1 MWRNQWMIL
10 RAQPGRSVAL
20 GASALFF
27 AAMLGKLYPD
37 LRRYLRMKRM

>member
-1 MWRNQWMIL
+1 MIV

-20 GASALFF
+20 GASAFVV
-27 AAMLGKLYPD
+27 AAMFGKLFPD